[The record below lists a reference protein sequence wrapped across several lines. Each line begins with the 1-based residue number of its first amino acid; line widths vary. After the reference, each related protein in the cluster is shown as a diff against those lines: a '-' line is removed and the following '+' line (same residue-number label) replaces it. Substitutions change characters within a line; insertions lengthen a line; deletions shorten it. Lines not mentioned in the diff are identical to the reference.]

1 MHRDI
6 RDPQA
11 IGAALEAQR
20 AHSRNEPVAKLA
32 DRVLSN
38 PLPNYGES
46 TSAYRERVRHAD
58 TNGNGQ
64 LAMFRAA

>member
-1 MHRDI
+1 MNRDI

-11 IGAALEAQR
+11 IGAALEIQR

-32 DRVLSN
+32 DKVLSS
-38 PLPNYGES
+38 PIPNYGES
-46 TSAYRERVRHAD
+46 TSAYRERVYHDA
-58 TNGNGQ
+58 NGDGQ